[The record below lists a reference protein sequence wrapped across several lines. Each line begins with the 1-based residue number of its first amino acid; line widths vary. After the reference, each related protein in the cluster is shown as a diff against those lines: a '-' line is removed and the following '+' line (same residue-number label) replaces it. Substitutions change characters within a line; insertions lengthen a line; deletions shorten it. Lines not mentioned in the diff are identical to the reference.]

1 MKEPTLQEP
10 APGACGLCLKQALG
24 PQDPGIWIGGRQIS
38 MGDYE
43 FIHPLLLVPFAFVV
57 CRVLAVLHGIWD
69 LSSWRLYLSP
79 AQWEHGI
86 LTTGPGGKSLNLL
99 FQCGT
104 SLPRLPAPGHG
115 LLLPDLTP
123 HCAGRAWSLQDTQNS
138 GLASRVNDTISGV
151 SAFSA
156 LSCPPTL
163 LPRSLAGHPTKHQC
177 CQA

>member
-1 MKEPTLQEP
+1 M
-10 APGACGLCLKQALG
+10 
-24 PQDPGIWIGGRQIS
+24 
-38 MGDYE
+38 
-43 FIHPLLLVPFAFVV
+43 
-57 CRVLAVLHGIWD
+57 LHGMWD

-163 LPRSLAGHPTKHQC
+163 LPRSLAGHPKWPYIGNHADRGYLLLGDPLASQTWPGSASLCGKGHQHPPTA
-177 CQA
+177 QVRSQHP